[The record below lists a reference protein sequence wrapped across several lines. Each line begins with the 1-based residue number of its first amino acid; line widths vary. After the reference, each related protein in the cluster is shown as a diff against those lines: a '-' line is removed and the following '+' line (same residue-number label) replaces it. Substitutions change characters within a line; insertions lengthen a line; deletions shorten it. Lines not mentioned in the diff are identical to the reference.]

1 MPRLDLNP
9 QSAAA
14 LNRLLDQAL
23 DLAPAKREQWLASL
37 PAEFAAL
44 KPRLQDLLS
53 RAAGVETSDFLGTLP
68 KFATPPDAERA
79 AEDLLQPGLAVGAYR
94 LIRELGKGGM
104 GAVWLAE
111 RADGLLNRHVALK
124 LPRASWLHE
133 GFAERIERE
142 RDILASLE
150 HPNIARL
157 YDAGVAANGRPFLAL
172 EFVEGQPLG
181 QYCKTLEGR
190 PAQVLAAILR
200 LFLQAARALAYAHG
214 KLVLHR
220 DLKPANIL
228 VAADGSVRLLDFG
241 IAKLL
246 TSGQAHETEL
256 TQHAGR
262 ALSPEYASP
271 EQILGEPLT
280 VASDVYSLGV
290 VLYELLTGVRPYKL
304 ARVTR
309 GALEDAVLH
318 AEPERPS
325 SVAES
330 PRRALLRGDLDTLLL
345 HALKKVPSQRYQTV
359 HALIDDIERFLD
371 GRPVLVRPDTF
382 AYRAQKF
389 VRRHKLGVAAVASVA
404 LAILAGSGIALW
416 QAHVARAREQS
427 ALAVKDFIADIFRE
441 TTPSAT
447 GGKPVTAIDL
457 LKQAEPRIAQI
468 PRSEPAVRV
477 ELQTIV
483 GDSLLD
489 LEDSESAARVLAAA
503 VSEGIKTLGPVD
515 PIVLHARVRL
525 AESHAYL
532 GEYAKATKELTATM
546 QAMEAAGLQNTEEY
560 VLALVQRAA
569 FAIDAADYDGAER
582 FALAATAGAR
592 RVLGEKSQP
601 LDGALQLLGIIYKNK
616 HRPDLAARYSR
627 QAYEMA
633 LQLHGGNAR
642 HPDVIDAQMGY
653 ADALQLAGDLPGAAT
668 QMTNAVANADEVLGA
683 NSMMVGFF
691 LRPLAEVE
699 RELGELEESIRH
711 AQRSL
716 QIVKAQDSPPAVA
729 HANRLTTLGRALLDA
744 RHVDVAQASLAQ
756 ALELRRT
763 LNDVGRRWGVQAAY
777 GSAQRMAGNFAAAEQ
792 QLSDIPVDSEQ
803 LAAEDRV
810 RVLRELG
817 VLRARQGRHQDA
829 MSYFDRAVAATSDRP
844 EVELERA
851 EALSEAGAQRFATGD
866 LEGAAA
872 SLESALKI
880 FVARQQKPTPA
891 RADALCRLARVRLA
905 QHRTEDARHLLQE
918 ADAFWQHFDP
928 ASPWALEVARLF
940 ATTER
945 SPHVTAKR

>member
-23 DLAPAKREQWLASL
+23 DLAPAERERWLADL

-44 KPRLQDLLS
+44 KPHLQDLLS

-68 KFATPPDAERA
+68 KFGASAETEPA
-79 AEDLLQPGLAVGAYR
+79 DDLLQPGLAVGAYR

-111 RADGLLNRHVALK
+111 RADGLLNRQVALK

-133 GFAERIERE
+133 GFAERLARE

-157 YDAGVAANGRPFLAL
+157 YDAGVAANGGPFLAL
-172 EFVEGQPLG
+172 EFVEGQPLD
-181 QYCKTLEGR
+181 QYCKALTGR
-190 PAQVLAAILR
+190 PAQVLAEILR

-214 KLVLHR
+214 KLILHR

-228 VAADGSVRLLDFG
+228 VATDGTVRLLDFG

-246 TSGQAHETEL
+246 TSGATHETEL
-256 TQHAGR
+256 TQYAGR

-271 EQILGEPLT
+271 EQVLGEPLT

-290 VLYELLTGVRPYKL
+290 VLYELLTGVRLYKL
-304 ARVTR
+304 TRLTR
-309 GALEDAVLH
+309 GALEDAILH

-325 SVAES
+325 SVAG
-330 PRRALLRGDLDTLLL
+330 RALLRGDLDTLVL
-345 HALKKVPSQRYQTV
+345 HALRKAPSERYPTV
-359 HALIDDIERFLD
+359 HALIDDIERFLG

-416 QAHVARAREQS
+416 QAHVARVRERS
-427 ALAVKDFIADIFRE
+427 ALAVKDFIAAIFHD
-441 TTPSAT
+441 TSPAAT
-447 GGKPVTAIDL
+447 GGKPVTAVEL
-457 LKQAEPRIAQI
+457 LKQAEPKIAKI
-468 PRSEPAVRV
+468 PRSEPTVRV

-489 LEDSESAARVLAAA
+489 LEDNESAARVLAAA
-503 VSEGIKTLGPVD
+503 VNEGTQTLGPLD
-515 PIVLHARVRL
+515 PTVLHARVRL

-532 GEYAKATKELTATM
+532 GEYATARKELAA
-546 QAMEAAGLQNTEEY
+546 AMRDMEGARLQNTEEY
-560 VLALVQRAA
+560 VAA
-569 FAIDAADYDGAER
+569 SLQSAACAIDEADYDEAER
-582 FALAATAGAR
+582 FALATVAGAR
-592 RVLGEKSQP
+592 RVLGPRSQP

-616 HRPDLAARYSR
+616 HRPDLAARYSQ

-633 LQLHGGNAR
+633 LQLHEGNPR
-642 HPDVIDAQMGY
+642 HPDVIDAQMGF
-653 ADALQLAGDLPGAAT
+653 ADALQLAGDLPAAAT
-668 QMTNAVANADEVLGA
+668 QMTRAVANAEQVLGA
-683 NSMMVGFF
+683 DSMMVGFF

-699 RELGELEESIRH
+699 RELGELDESIRH
-711 AQRSL
+711 GQRSL
-716 QIVKAQDSPPAVA
+716 DIIEKQASPPAVA
-729 HANRLTTLGRALLDA
+729 RANRLNTLGRALLDA
-744 RHVDVAQASLAQ
+744 RRIDAALTCLAQ
-756 ALELRRT
+756 ALEIRRT
-763 LNDVGRRWGVQAAY
+763 LNDTGRRWAVQAAY
-777 GSAQRMAGNFAAAEQ
+777 GSAQRLAGNLAAAEK

-803 LAAEDRV
+803 LLPEDRV

-817 VLRARQGRHQDA
+817 VLRARQGGHQDA
-829 MSYFDRAVAATSDRP
+829 MSYFDRAAAATSDRP

-851 EALSEAGAQRFATGD
+851 ETLSEAGAERYATGD

-872 SLESALKI
+872 SLESALNI
-880 FVARQQKPTPA
+880 FVNRQQKPTPA
-891 RADALCRLARVRLA
+891 RADALCRLARVRVA
-905 QHRTEDARHLLQE
+905 QHRTEDARALVEE
-918 ADAFWQHFDP
+918 AGFPKAA
-928 ASPWALEVARLF
+928 ASIPTCHGSWEWPGTSARAVRAEVSENAA
-940 ATTER
+940 ATR
-945 SPHVTAKR
+945 